1 MLGFV
6 RRVINLILGSAWFC
20 CVTLG
25 SNFLL
30 FFQTCI
36 TIACSCI
43 FALHCIA
50 WPYNEVNRWANEIEA
65 VYLFALMMLANV
77 QSIESDNIRHT
88 VSILVLLLTY
98 VFGVLF
104 FFVKAVRFF
113 RQFIQ
118 KKRNTDST

>member
-1 MLGFV
+1 M
-6 RRVINLILGSAWFC
+6 
-20 CVTLG
+20 
-25 SNFLL
+25 
-30 FFQTCI
+30 
-36 TIACSCI
+36 
-43 FALHCIA
+43 
-50 WPYNEVNRWANEIEA
+50 NRWANEIEA

-98 VFGVLF
+98 VFGVVF

-118 KKRNTDST
+118 KKRNTDSA